1 MRCLK
6 RDIAREVYN
15 TLRADLAGL
24 TPQPPRQTNTI
35 LCGSPGFGISRKRP
49 CLPRHLRGTGHLRL
63 EPVLAKLP
71 PAETSSVSEPPTAG
85 RRAHRVMP
93 KILFSVVT
101 ASRDAATVPGSRCPL
116 RRQRHAC
123 GVGNCARIIRSQSA
137 VRHEAR
143 WLIIRCALGV
153 TGHRAPGPIGF
164 QRAEDRLGHR
174 LGTAPEHAQRSAVG
188 AGGELGNRGAEARVS
203 AGVVDEHADG
213 ALGLGDVRHRRYPRT
228 SFL

>member
-1 MRCLK
+1 
-6 RDIAREVYN
+6 V
-15 TLRADLAGL
+15 
-24 TPQPPRQTNTI
+24 
-35 LCGSPGFGISRKRP
+35 
-49 CLPRHLRGTGHLRL
+49 
-63 EPVLAKLP
+63 
-71 PAETSSVSEPPTAG
+71 TSSVWEESLQTWDDD
-85 RRAHRVMP
+85 
-93 KILFSVVT
+93 
-101 ASRDAATVPGSRCPL
+101 DAL
-116 RRQRHAC
+116 RRCEVPLLYLDAGTPNADLGRAAELRPDLVIGRTIGSGHFSPRRSRSRSTRRCNGSWKSVSVEEQRHAC
-123 GVGNCARIIRSQSA
+123 GVGNCARITRSQRRSGTK
-137 VRHEAR
+137 RR

-188 AGGELGNRGAEARVS
+188 AGGELGNRGVEALVS